1 MYSVFQKCYQHEL
14 SKLSTTEKDLLCLFT
29 LYFTDKHYEQ
39 HRKKINSIGFL
50 KHKFHIFINYYYSKT
65 LDERSRNSVLSIFC
79 SSQKNYLS
87 LLNFKKFCMWKRSYK
102 QSSISTTIEFDLLS
116 EIQEDR
122 KISIVDDNTI
132 YTFSIYDI
140 IKIINKSLTFH
151 IDLFSDPIKVKNP
164 WTNNELTY
172 TTLVNIY
179 HHILFHSSITNMPL
193 LLRRFYMANFD
204 LANFERN
211 NEYLI
216 NDTIIK
222 SVHHLDDTEI
232 IKYINMMIVH
242 YNKTNTCLKIKFDKM
257 FPVKEKIEIMLPY
270 LKYYVQFKY
279 SNDEKTRQYN
289 KLRYLH
295 NLSNFVKS
303 NHLTGRE
310 IVCTYI
316 LKLFKVSLLHYK
328 GEQLV
333 EDYKRDNMGLVPT
346 YLSYEKIKVHLP
358 SSNNTYPI
366 PNISMIDLTNHVYWI
381 GRRNISDYSIFID
394 INAIP
399 KHNRKGMNI
408 ERAEASLT
416 FRDYVKDYKF
426 TTQQLFYFDK
436 YLPKYIS
443 RNKQTFLKC
452 RKQRE
457 HVPSV
462 LMNNTQRVL
471 GLTRFTIRPPTPVM
485 TSDDDS
491 DDEISNNDTEYLD
504 ENIEYNSL
512 NSEEQQYDDDMG
524 EAEGYEAP
532 TPTNAVTSIEEEER
546 DSDEEELDDQ
556 NEELRIPDEY
566 YADLRNRAITNNAIN
581 SPARGSIDDSLLIEI
596 FGYDSDDNNNYTGDV
611 GSEYVS
617 NNRDSN
623 FNHDDFSGLEERIIN
638 SLPPSSF
645 FPPDEIPRLEIVSTR
660 RISNRDINSTN
671 PPEVRRGERGIDMS
685 RVIDHIS
692 RDTAHQ
698 NTTLWEDDS
707 ESTNLV
713 TYNTDFN
720 GDNSLVHDYDYAQ
733 DNENEYLE
741 EEGEFQQIGIDDV
754 FVDNEVYEED

>member
-1 MYSVFQKCYQHEL
+1 
-14 SKLSTTEKDLLCLFT
+14 
-29 LYFTDKHYEQ
+29 
-39 HRKKINSIGFL
+39 
-50 KHKFHIFINYYYSKT
+50 
-65 LDERSRNSVLSIFC
+65 
-79 SSQKNYLS
+79 
-87 LLNFKKFCMWKRSYK
+87 MWKRYYK
-102 QSSISTTIEFDLLS
+102 QASISTTIEFDSLS

-122 KISIVDDNTI
+122 KISIVEDNTI

-216 NDTIIK
+216 KDTIIK
-222 SVHHLDDTEI
+222 SVHHQDDTEI
-232 IKYINMMIVH
+232 IKYINMMIMN
-242 YNKTNTCLKIKFDKM
+242 YNKNNPCLKIKFDKM

-310 IVCTYI
+310 IVCTFI
-316 LKLFKVSLLHYK
+316 LKLFKISLLHYK

-333 EDYKRDNMGLVPT
+333 EEYKRDHMVRVPSHLT
-346 YLSYEKIKVHLP
+346 YDKIKVHLP

-366 PNISMIDLTNHVYWI
+366 PNINMIDLTNHVYWI

-399 KHNRKGMNI
+399 KHNRKSLNI
-408 ERAEASLT
+408 ERADASLT

-426 TTQQLFYFDK
+426 TTQQLFYFEK

-443 RNKQTFLKC
+443 RNKQTFKKC

-457 HVPSV
+457 HVPSD
-462 LMNNTQRVL
+462 LMNNTQRDL
-471 GLTRFTIRPPTPVM
+471 RLTRLTIRPPTPVM
-485 TSDDDS
+485 SSDDDS
-491 DDEISNNDTEYLD
+491 DDEISNNDTEYID
-504 ENIEYNSL
+504 EIIEDNSL
-512 NSEEQQYDDDMG
+512 NSEEEEYDDDMG
-524 EAEGYEAP
+524 EEDVDLA
-532 TPTNAVTSIEEEER
+532 TNNAVPSMEEEER
-546 DSDEEELDDQ
+546 DSEDELEDQ
-556 NEELRIPDEY
+556 NEELQIPDQY
-566 YADLRNRAITNNAIN
+566 YADLRSSAITNNVIN
-581 SPARGSIDDSLLIEI
+581 SNPQGSIDDALLIEI
-596 FGYDSDDNNNYTGDV
+596 FGYDSDNNNNYTGEV
-611 GSEYVS
+611 VSEFES
-617 NNRDSN
+617 NDGDRN

-660 RISNRDINSTN
+660 RFNQRDIISNNQIG
-671 PPEVRRGERGIDMS
+671 VLRGERGIDMS
-685 RVIDHIS
+685 RVNGHI
-692 RDTAHQ
+692 RRITAHQ
-698 NTTLWEDDS
+698 NSLSEDDS
-707 ESTNLV
+707 ETANLV
-713 TYNTDFN
+713 TYNTDYN
-720 GDNSLVHDYDYAQ
+720 VDNSLMNDYAE
-733 DNENEYLE
+733 ENEFLE
-741 EEGEFQQIGIDDV
+741 EEGEFQQIEIDDM
-754 FVDNEVYEED
+754 FDDNEVYEDEDD